1 MGDDVKKSVVQM
13 TPAEWVP
20 FLNRVLQLGPG
31 IHTVTVIKLQA
42 GKGGL
47 IGWSVDTAKL
57 ERPTPP
63 RGGDGSGG
71 SGEIPPSL

>member
-1 MGDDVKKSVVQM
+1 MGDDVKKSVQT

-20 FLNRVLQLGPG
+20 FLNRVLQLGAG

-63 RGGDGSGG
+63 TGGDGSGKG
-71 SGEIPPSL
+71 GEKTHPL

>member
-1 MGDDVKKSVVQM
+1 MGNDVKKSVAQM

-31 IHTVTVIKLQA
+31 IHTVTIIKLQA

-63 RGGDGSGG
+63 RAGTVQEGVA
-71 SGEIPPSL
+71 

>member
-1 MGDDVKKSVVQM
+1 MGDDVKRPRAQM
-13 TPAEWVP
+13 TPPELVG

-42 GKGGL
+42 GKDGL
-47 IGWSVDTAKL
+47 VGWSVETAKL

-63 RGGDGSGG
+63 RAGDDSGRG
-71 SGEIPPSL
+71 DLKSPSL